1 MLQKLSATIAISAVK
16 LRINMSPF
24 ESNSIDVQMHQYVK
38 EVELAVE
45 RSSHMRD
52 GTPSSTTSNTDEL
65 FARCLV
71 IVEESIE
78 GPGLDMPS
86 DDDGALYER
95 LKAYI
100 ETVAT
105 TINTLNT
112 QSEKTAP
119 YMNGTISKLSLE
131 WVEDPV
137 MAIDMR
143 VDSFTNCIEGLLRE
157 TQGSSQ
163 RFADIEQ
170 SIMNALS
177 RMEESPPST
186 TTHSTLE
193 EKLQAYVNL

>member
-78 GPGLDMPS
+78 GLGLDMPS